1 MAPQAADK
9 MKQKSLVSFFGKKD
23 GAANATSSDKSKP
36 KLVPAATPKRPSGRV
51 QGKENP
57 PVSSPA
63 SEFRTPLPKAS
74 SQSTGVGSATYTRSS
89 DGGHSTFE
97 TPPTSDPIDVDMISS
112 DIDTSE
118 MAQSSVGKSVCPHVS
133 TSIYLQLPNQ
143 LRCSAQ
149 SANAKPS

>member
-23 GAANATSSDKSKP
+23 VAANATSSDKSKP
-36 KLVPAATPKRPSGRV
+36 RLVPAATPKRPSGRV

-89 DGGHSTFE
+89 DGGRSAFE
-97 TPPTSDPIDVDMISS
+97 TPPTSDPIDVDMDSS
-112 DIDTSE
+112 DIVVSDV
-118 MAQSSVGKSVCPHVS
+118 AQGSAGNSVRVVLVCARSWEH
-133 TSIYLQLPNQ
+133 
-143 LRCSAQ
+143 
-149 SANAKPS
+149 